1 MVLTGIPP
9 PSYQSAVERDITE
22 RPQNRLN
29 FHRKKEEKKKKQTV
43 LFVFLFVF
51 RALRLHI
58 KEIHLLILEH
68 LPNRWETARNFSKV
82 QKNLKVP
89 FFAYPSPNNSMD
101 GSTIQAL

>member
-29 FHRKKEEKKKKQTV
+29 FHRKKEGKKKKPV
-43 LFVFLFVF
+43 LFVFLFVC

-82 QKNLKVP
+82 QKSLKVP
-89 FFAYPSPNNSMD
+89 FFAYPSPNDSMD